1 MGAYYLAIDI
11 GASSGRHILAHMS
24 RGKLVLEEIH
34 RFPNGMT
41 EKDGE
46 KCWDFEALFEEIKT
60 GLKKCGELG
69 KIPVSVGI
77 DTWGV
82 DFVLLDE
89 ENKVIGNTVGYRDDR
104 TNGMDEE
111 VYRIIPEEELYA
123 RTGIQKATFNT
134 VYQLMEI
141 GRAHV

>member
-11 GASSGRHILAHMS
+11 GASSGRHILAHLEDG
-24 RGKLVLEEIH
+24 RLILEEVH
-34 RFPNGMT
+34 RFPNGMQ

-46 KCWDFEALFEEIKT
+46 LCWDFEALFREIKT
-60 GLKKCGELG
+60 GLKKCKEIG

-89 ENKVIGNTVGYRDDR
+89 KDKVLGNTVGYRDSR
-104 TNGMDEE
+104 NIGMD
-111 VYRIIPEEELYA
+111 
-123 RTGIQKATFNT
+123 K
-134 VYQLMEI
+134 
-141 GRAHV
+141 